1 MHRLASDS
9 GTKCVV
15 VEWLRRSLM
24 QLKMLFGLVAIAG
37 FCASGYT
44 LEMAP
49 RNNRAVD
56 LARTEDGT

>member
-1 MHRLASDS
+1 
-9 GTKCVV
+9 
-15 VEWLRRSLM
+15 M

-56 LARTEDGT
+56 LARTEDST